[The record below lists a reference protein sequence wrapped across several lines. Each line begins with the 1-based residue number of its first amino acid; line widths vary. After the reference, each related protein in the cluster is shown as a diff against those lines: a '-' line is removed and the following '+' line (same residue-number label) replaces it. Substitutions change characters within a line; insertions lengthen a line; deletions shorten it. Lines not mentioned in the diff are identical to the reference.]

1 MSLSD
6 PIGDML
12 TRIRNAGRAKHE
24 SCVIPGSKIKRSI
37 LELMKEEGFINGYEP
52 VSNGGF
58 EDFKVSLKY
67 DGTKKP
73 VIRELVRVST
83 PGRRVYLK
91 SEEIR
96 PYKNNMGTMIL
107 STSKGIMTGKKA
119 RKLRV
124 GGEVICKLS

>member
-52 VSNGGF
+52 VSNGSF

>member
-52 VSNGGF
+52 VPNGTF

-91 SEEIR
+91 SEDIR

>member
-24 SCVIPGSKIKRSI
+24 SCLVPGSKIKRSI

-52 VSNGGF
+52 VQNGSF
-58 EDFKVSLKY
+58 EDFKVTLKY

-91 SEEIR
+91 SEDIR

-107 STSKGIMTGKKA
+107 STSKGIMTSKKA

>member
-37 LELMKEEGFINGYEP
+37 LELMKEEGYIQGYEP
-52 VSNGGF
+52 VQNGSF
-58 EDFKVSLKY
+58 EDYKVSLKY
-67 DGTKKP
+67 DGTKRP
-73 VIRELVRVST
+73 VIRELVRVSK

-96 PYKNNMGTMIL
+96 PYKNNIGTMIL
-107 STSKGIMTGKKA
+107 STSRGIMTGKKA

>member
-12 TRIRNAGRAKHE
+12 TRIRNAGRAKHD

-52 VSNGGF
+52 VINGSF
-58 EDFKVSLKY
+58 EDFKVALKY
-67 DGTKKP
+67 DPTKKP

-91 SEEIR
+91 SEDIR

-119 RKLRV
+119 RRLRV

>member
-24 SCVIPGSKIKRSI
+24 SCLVPGSKIKRSI

-52 VSNGGF
+52 VQNGSF
-58 EDFKVSLKY
+58 EDFKVTLKY

-91 SEEIR
+91 SEDIR

>member
-1 MSLSD
+1 
-6 PIGDML
+6 
-12 TRIRNAGRAKHE
+12 
-24 SCVIPGSKIKRSI
+24 
-37 LELMKEEGFINGYEP
+37 MKEEGFINGYEP
-52 VSNGGF
+52 VQNGSF
-58 EDFKVSLKY
+58 EDFKVTLKY

-91 SEEIR
+91 SEDIR

-107 STSKGIMTGKKA
+107 STSKGIMTSKKA